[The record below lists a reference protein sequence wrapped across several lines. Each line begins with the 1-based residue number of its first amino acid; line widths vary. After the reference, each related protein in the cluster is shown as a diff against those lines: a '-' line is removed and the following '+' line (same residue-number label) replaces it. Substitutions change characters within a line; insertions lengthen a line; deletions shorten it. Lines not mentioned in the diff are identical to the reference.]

1 MPFSGFR
8 CVVTQEPVW
17 VSDCIAHAISEGSQ
31 LNQLGCPFTPAILRG
46 IAHTLEDEPTLSP
59 AFPSG
64 APNGS
69 VRVTHLLACAKRV
82 QWQRDHPYWM
92 DPRDA
97 YAMFRGQIG
106 HAIIERHH
114 GDEIL
119 LSEERLNT
127 EFDGVTLT
135 GKPDAVLDT
144 ERRHLDD
151 YKTTR
156 FIPKSPYDHHI
167 AQLNL
172 YAWLL
177 HQAKNLVIGTASI
190 VYLDMAG
197 VARLPAPVWPLSETE
212 AYLRER
218 ITLWKQNT
226 ATPVAYECK
235 SCPLKADCPDAKLK

>member
-1 MPFSGFR
+1 MRS
-8 CVVTQEPVW
+8 
-17 VSDCIAHAISEGSQ
+17 ISTSIV
-31 LNQLGCPFTPAILRG
+31 C
-46 IAHTLEDEPTLSP
+46 
-59 AFPSG
+59 
-64 APNGS
+64 GS

-92 DPRDA
+92 DPRHA

-106 HAIIERHH
+106 HAIIEQHH
-114 GDEIL
+114 GAEIL
-119 LSEERLNT
+119 LSEERLST
-127 EFDGVTLT
+127 VLDGITLT

-156 FIPKSPYDHHI
+156 YVPKKPHDHHI

-177 HQAKNLVIGTASI
+177 RQAKNVVIETASI
-190 VYLDMAG
+190 VYLDMSG
-197 VARLPAPVWPLSETE
+197 VVRLPAPVWSLSQTE
-212 AYLRER
+212 ACLRER
-218 ITLWKQNT
+218 IARWKQSA

-235 SCPLKADCPDAKLK
+235 SCPLKADCLDAKLK